1 MSINQAGSV
10 NPLAFRAECTT
21 TLTSPPMKGFLLT
34 LTLVF
39 IVSVSLPA
47 ALPRAGATASSS
59 LPPRP
64 VTTKAVI
71 SGLEEKFF
79 ATLPPVLVELSNLPT
94 GAAVWVEVRRG
105 RSLEG
110 RQTGKVVESKFY
122 LRKDRVGVLS
132 VPGIHRACRSGGTW
146 TLSVCMSDAR
156 GTTIL
161 NQVTFGLQPE
171 HFAEEA

>member
-1 MSINQAGSV
+1 
-10 NPLAFRAECTT
+10 
-21 TLTSPPMKGFLLT
+21 MKGFLLT

-47 ALPRAGATASSS
+47 ALPRAGATATSSI
-59 LPPRP
+59 PARP

-94 GAAVWVEVRRG
+94 GAAVWVEVSRG
-105 RSLEG
+105 RPVEG
-110 RQTGKVVESKFY
+110 RQAGKVVESKFY

-132 VPGIHRACRSGGTW
+132 VPGIHKVCRSGGTW
-146 TLSVCMSDAR
+146 TFTVCMSDAR
-156 GTTIL
+156 GTTIVNRL
-161 NQVTFGLQPE
+161 TFELQSGN
-171 HFAEEA
+171 FAQEA

>member
-10 NPLAFRAECTT
+10 NPLALRAECTT

-94 GAAVWVEVRRG
+94 GAAARHLCLPKGYGCEP
-105 RSLEG
+105 
-110 RQTGKVVESKFY
+110 
-122 LRKDRVGVLS
+122 LR
-132 VPGIHRACRSGGTW
+132 
-146 TLSVCMSDAR
+146 
-156 GTTIL
+156 
-161 NQVTFGLQPE
+161 N
-171 HFAEEA
+171 